1 MPQCAVTHV
10 PSCSML
16 IAAKMNLRLKS
27 ISVCLSRGER
37 RNREEKCIFLKLGK
51 KEFFVRHTHVC
62 ETEKRNSN
70 RNNMTVTPRSPP
82 RSVLVVA
89 TPVDMCTHACT
100 HFVVVVALL
109 WECGD
114 CLCLT
119 IYRSLCEPYQE
130 LKLRLS
136 AQCGAAVLVLY
147 QVASFNLPYLHA
159 LVD

>member
-16 IAAKMNLRLKS
+16 IAAKMNLRLKP

-70 RNNMTVTPRSPP
+70 RNRNNMTIAPRSPP
-82 RSVLVVA
+82 RSVLVVV

-100 HFVVVVALL
+100 TCCCCC

-114 CLCLT
+114 CLCLI